1 MRRIKNA
8 RIKNR
13 SGQAVAEY
21 AIILAV
27 FVLVLLGVIPD
38 FEDTLGSAYIDS
50 ESKVAD
56 IPPGPTPSDIP
67 IPTLQPTQYTVT
79 YDANGGTN
87 APAMQ
92 IKEKGVNLVLAS
104 NIPIRSA
111 HTFLGWAVSKTR
123 ADSKNTDYLPS
134 GVYTKDSS
142 IILFAAWEPED
153 PVDYTLRF
161 HVNPPSGKNAY
172 FTDGTTLK
180 STKKQHDVAAS
191 IISDE
196 PQCEDYRFLG
206 WNENSAANTATYTK
220 ESVFLDNRDADF
232 YAIWTPL
239 TYTVTYHANG
249 GAGSPPAA
257 ESYAFAESVTVK
269 DATLTKK
276 NWQFAGWSED
286 SSASL
291 VDYKVGS
298 TFSMPR
304 KNMDLYAVYMP
315 TEFPYNGTTGADG
328 SIQRFTAPVDGTYQI
343 QLWGA
348 RGGSSCKDGASNSS
362 AKGGYTVINVALKKE
377 QTIFFAVG
385 GHGADNAFTNP
396 TGPNAN
402 AGGWNGGGDGYTDA
416 ALEEGNFSSPY
427 REGSG
432 GGGGATSVYTVLS
445 GDGQLTN
452 YASRK
457 ASILGVAGGSA
468 GANYSGSDGYG
479 GGSSGG
485 NGIYAGTQT
494 AGFAFGRG
502 ESAIGARRVQ

>member
-180 STKKQHDVAAS
+180 STKKQHDVAAA

-196 PQCEDYRFLG
+196 PECEDYRFLG
-206 WNENSAANTATYTK
+206 WNENSAA
-220 ESVFLDNRDADF
+220 S
-232 YAIWTPL
+232 PL
-239 TYTVTYHANG
+239 
-249 GAGSPPAA
+249 
-257 ESYAFAESVTVK
+257 K
-269 DATLTKK
+269 
-276 NWQFAGWSED
+276 
-286 SSASL
+286 
-291 VDYKVGS
+291 
-298 TFSMPR
+298 
-304 KNMDLYAVYMP
+304 
-315 TEFPYNGTTGADG
+315 
-328 SIQRFTAPVDGTYQI
+328 I
-343 QLWGA
+343 
-348 RGGSSCKDGASNSS
+348 
-362 AKGGYTVINVALKKE
+362 
-377 QTIFFAVG
+377 
-385 GHGADNAFTNP
+385 
-396 TGPNAN
+396 
-402 AGGWNGGGDGYTDA
+402 
-416 ALEEGNFSSPY
+416 
-427 REGSG
+427 
-432 GGGGATSVYTVLS
+432 
-445 GDGQLTN
+445 
-452 YASRK
+452 
-457 ASILGVAGGSA
+457 
-468 GANYSGSDGYG
+468 
-479 GGSSGG
+479 
-485 NGIYAGTQT
+485 
-494 AGFAFGRG
+494 
-502 ESAIGARRVQ
+502 